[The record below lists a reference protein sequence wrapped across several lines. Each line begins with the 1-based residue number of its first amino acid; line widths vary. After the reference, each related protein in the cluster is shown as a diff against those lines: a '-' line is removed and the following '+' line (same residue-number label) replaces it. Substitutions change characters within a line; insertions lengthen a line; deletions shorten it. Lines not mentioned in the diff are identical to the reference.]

1 MRLARRGLL
10 TASILLAVTAPLVA
24 TFALHVPRI
33 LPQPASAEALALRTA
48 STWTEVKVSAQDG
61 AVLSGWLFAPRSPNG
76 SAVIVLHG
84 VADSRLGAL
93 GHAEF
98 LLRHGFTVLVPDS
111 RGHGRSGGEL
121 VTYGIRE
128 AEDVH
133 CWADLLFQDPS
144 LHRLYGIG
152 LSLGG
157 GILLQSLRTEPRFRA
172 VVADSPFATFREI
185 GDERLQQ
192 VSRMPEPV
200 VWPIA
205 RLGFAYARVR
215 YGLDLSTASPV
226 AAVRSTHVP
235 VLLIHGTADRNIPL
249 HHSLELQAANPPA
262 TKLWVVRGAGH
273 VESLGMDPQGYARR
287 VTEWFE
293 GHP

>member
-1 MRLARRGLL
+1 MRLTRLGLL
-10 TASILLAVTAPLVA
+10 VVIPFAASAPLVT

-33 LPQPASAEALALRTA
+33 LAPPASAEGLARYTA
-48 STWTEVKVSAQDG
+48 STWTEVQVTAQDG
-61 AVLSGWLFAPRSPNG
+61 ALLSGWLFTPPAPNG

-93 GHAEF
+93 GHAGF
-98 LLRHGFTVLVPDS
+98 LLKRGFTVLTPDS

-128 AEDVH
+128 KGDIH
-133 CWADLLFQDPS
+133 CWANRLLANPAVQ
-144 LHRLYGIG
+144 RLYGVG

-157 GILLQSLRTEPRFRA
+157 GVLLQSLSAEPRFRA
-172 VVADSPFATFREI
+172 VVADSPFAIFREI

-192 VSRMPEPV
+192 VSHLPHFV

-205 RLGFAYARVR
+205 RLGFAYARLR
-215 YGLDLSTASPV
+215 YGLDLRQAS
-226 AAVRSTHVP
+226 AVEAIRSTHVP
-235 VLLIHGTADRNIPL
+235 ILLIHGTADTNIPPRHSEEL
-249 HHSLELQAANPPA
+249 HAANPEM
-262 TKLWVVRGAGH
+262 TRLWLVKGAEH
-273 VESLGMDPQGYARR
+273 VGSLGTDPRAYERK

-293 GHP
+293 SHP

>member
-1 MRLARRGLL
+1 MRLARLGLL
-10 TASILLAVTAPLVA
+10 ALIPFAASAPLVA

-33 LPQPASAEALALRTA
+33 EASPGAAESLARRTA
-48 STWTEVKVSAQDG
+48 SDWKEVEVTAEDG
-61 AVLSGWLFAPRSPNG
+61 ARLSGWLFTPRAPNG

-93 GHAEF
+93 GHAQI
-98 LLRHGFTVLVPDS
+98 LLERGFTVLTPDS
-111 RGHGRSGGEL
+111 RGHGRSGAEL

-128 AEDVH
+128 REDIH
-133 CWADLLFQDPS
+133 CWANRLFEDPAV
-144 LHRLYGIG
+144 HRLYGVG

-157 GILLQSLRTEPRFRA
+157 GVLLQSLGTEPRFRA

-185 GDERLQQ
+185 ADERLQQ
-192 VSRMPEPV
+192 VSHMPHFL

-205 RLGFAYARVR
+205 RMGFAYARLR
-215 YGLDLSTASPV
+215 YGLDLRQASPV
-226 AAVRSTHVP
+226 EAIRSMHVP
-235 VLLIHGTADRNIPL
+235 ILLIHGTADTNIPP
-249 HHSLELQAANPPA
+249 HHSEELHAANPEI
-262 TKLWVVRGAGH
+262 TRLWLVKGAEH
-273 VESLGMDPQGYARR
+273 VDSLGTEPQEYARK